1 MSDKPMRDRIPSR
14 GGAVSDTDYLR
25 SLGRDDP
32 EFITAA
38 DEIDQLREANER
50 LALRAALAKDHLL
63 LLRQRIET
71 LCARHSN
78 ALATVSGNGWAV
90 VSVDA
95 VRAALAG
102 AAPAEEQR

>member
-78 ALATVSGNGWAV
+78 ALATV
-90 VSVDA
+90 DA
-95 VRAALAG
+95 TLLSPVPSPPVPCRANRI
-102 AAPAEEQR
+102 PAEEER